1 MNELLNL
8 IFNGANAIP
17 TGLLLFIF
25 LYWIIV
31 IIGLVDTEFLDFDL
45 DIDGEPE
52 FEIEGG
58 VSGDVSWL
66 NNVLSFF
73 NLGRIPFMIWLSLK
87 ARPKC
92 APSTLAT

>member
-1 MNELLNL
+1 MNEFLNL

-17 TGLLLFIF
+17 TELLLFLF
-25 LYWIIV
+25 LCWLIV

-58 VSGDVSWL
+58 VSGDVS
-66 NNVLSFF
+66 
-73 NLGRIPFMIWLSLK
+73 
-87 ARPKC
+87 
-92 APSTLAT
+92 